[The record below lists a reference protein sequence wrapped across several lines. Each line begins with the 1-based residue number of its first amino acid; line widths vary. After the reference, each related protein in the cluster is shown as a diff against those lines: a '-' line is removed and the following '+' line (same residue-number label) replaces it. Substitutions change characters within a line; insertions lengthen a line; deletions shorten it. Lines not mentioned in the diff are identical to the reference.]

1 MGRKLEMRCGAMK
14 VIKSMESFPH
24 RTCAHQKGIKQALK
38 ADFLIVHN
46 LAALAVSENKQNA
59 LIIKLEKTQEK

>member
-1 MGRKLEMRCGAMK
+1 MG
-14 VIKSMESFPH
+14 SFRR
-24 RTCAHQKGIKQALK
+24 RTCAHEKGIKQALK

-59 LIIKLEKTQEK
+59 LIIKLEKM